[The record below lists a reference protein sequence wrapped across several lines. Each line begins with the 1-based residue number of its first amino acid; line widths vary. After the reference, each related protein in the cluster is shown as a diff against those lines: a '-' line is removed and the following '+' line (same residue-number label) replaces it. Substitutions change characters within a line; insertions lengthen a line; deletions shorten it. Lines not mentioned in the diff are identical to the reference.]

1 MLSFL
6 FLLAGYLIGS
16 LPFALWITYLVKG
29 IDLRD
34 GGSGHAGATNTLRQA
49 GWWWGVVVLVLDIAK
64 GFIPVYAAQNT
75 GLSSWIVAL
84 IGALAVAGHCWP
96 VWAKFKGGMGLAVT
110 GGALMAIAPLN
121 FLIAL
126 GLLIILVLL
135 LRHAARASVLT
146 GILMLPVFW
155 LFGERGIVLEMA
167 ALTGAVI
174 AVRFYSE
181 DWNRKYREL
190 WLDRE

>member
-1 MLSFL
+1 MQSLIFL
-6 FLLAGYLIGS
+6 ISGYLIGS
-16 LPFALWITYLVKG
+16 LPFAIWITQLVKG
-29 IDLRD
+29 VDLRE

-49 GWWWGVVVLVLDIAK
+49 GWWWGVVVLILDISK
-64 GFIPVYAAQNT
+64 GFIPVHAAISV

-84 IGALAVAGHCWP
+84 TAALAVVGHCWP
-96 VWAKFKGGMGLAVT
+96 LWANFRGGMGLAVT
-110 GGALMAIAPLN
+110 GGALLAISPLF
-121 FLIAL
+121 FLVAL
-126 GLLIILVLL
+126 GVLISLLLI
-135 LRHAARASVLT
+135 LRHAAKASFFT
-146 GILMLPVFW
+146 GILMLPIFW
-155 LFGERGIVLEMA
+155 LIGQRGIVLEFS

>member
-29 IDLRD
+29 IDLRE

-64 GFIPVYAAQNT
+64 GYIPVYAAQSA

-96 VWAKFKGGMGLAVT
+96 VWANFKGGMGLAVT

>member
-1 MLSFL
+1 MQSLIFP
-6 FLLAGYLIGS
+6 LAGYLIGS
-16 LPFALWITYLVKG
+16 LPFSIWITHLVKG
-29 IDLRD
+29 VDLRD

-49 GWWWGVVVLVLDIAK
+49 GWWWGVVVLILDIAK
-64 GFIPVYAAQNT
+64 GFIPVHTA
-75 GLSSWIVAL
+75 LSVGIPNWIVAL
-84 IGALAVAGHCWP
+84 TAALAVVGHCWP
-96 VWAKFKGGMGLAVT
+96 LWANFRGGMGLAVT
-110 GGALMAIAPLN
+110 GGALLAISPLY

-126 GLLIILVLL
+126 GLLIILTLIM
-135 LRHAARASVLT
+135 RHAARASVFT

-155 LFGERGIVLEMA
+155 LFSQRGIVLEIA
-167 ALTGAVI
+167 ALTGVVI